1 MLMFET
7 KNLLSAVAV
16 ALTFVGY
23 FPYIKS
29 IIQKQT
35 RPHFYSWL
43 VWTLDGL
50 IIFGLQFTNGAGS
63 GSFVVLSATLLSAF
77 VLILTL
83 LDKKRKKPSRSDT
96 VFLVLALVSLVL
108 WIFAKQPLLSAILI
122 MTVDVFGFIPTVRK
136 SWINPYSENISFY
149 MINTIRF
156 AIAFLALNEYSVVN
170 ILYPTVWFFN
180 NAGFV
185 GMLMLRRKVVTP
197 KKAN

>member
-1 MLMFET
+1 MSET
-7 KNLLSAVAV
+7 KILLSAIAV
-16 ALTFVGY
+16 ILTFVGY

-29 IIQKQT
+29 IFKKQT
-35 RPHFYSWL
+35 KPHFYSWL
-43 VWTLDGL
+43 IWTLDGL

-96 VFLVLALVSLVL
+96 VFLVMALASLGL
-108 WIFAKQPLLSAILI
+108 WLFAKQPLLSAILI
-122 MTVDVFGFIPTVRK
+122 MTVDVLGFIPTVRK

-149 MINTIRF
+149 LINTIRF
-156 AIAFLALNEYSVVN
+156 AFAFLALKEYSVVN
-170 ILYPTVWFFN
+170 ILYPLVWIVN

-185 GMLMLRRKVVTP
+185 GMLMLRKKVVLP
-197 KKAN
+197 NKVP